1 MKEPVRQQG
10 DGRGLQG
17 LRITPARS
25 VAFFLLAVLLFNP
38 PLLLVFDQTVQ
49 LFGLP
54 LLFVYLFASWG
65 LIILL
70 IALGTRRALD
80 PDRPEEAAGSEA
92 AERPHA
98 GPADTAGKDV

>member
-10 DGRGLQG
+10 EGRGLQG

-38 PLLLVFDQTVQ
+38 PLLLVFDQAVQ

-65 LIILL
+65 LIIVL
-70 IALGTRRALD
+70 IALGTRQAID
-80 PDRPEEAAGSEA
+80 SDREEDAADSA
-92 AERPHA
+92 VSERPQA
-98 GPADTAGKDV
+98 GPVDTAGKDS

>member
-25 VAFFLLAVLLFNP
+25 VAFFFLALLLLNP
-38 PLLLVFDQTVQ
+38 PLLLLFDQAVQ

-54 LLFVYLFASWG
+54 LLFVYLFTSWG
-65 LIILL
+65 VIILL
-70 IALGTRRALD
+70 IGLGTRRALD
-80 PDRPEEAAGSEA
+80 PDKQEDAADSAAPE
-92 AERPHA
+92 RRHT
-98 GPADTAGKDV
+98 GPADTAGKDG